1 MVDAVIRMTKICIVN
16 TTKYNKYYAINI
28 KQHYKLILILTEKLL
43 KSTNYIV
50 IVW

>member
-16 TTKYNKYYAINI
+16 TTKYKKYAINI